1 MAISTAAAILGSA
14 VVGGAVASR
23 GASKAARAQQQA
35 ADQAAQVQRETFER
49 QAELQEPFR
58 QAGITSQ
65 NELMRLL
72 GIGGDQTAADYGMLT
87 RQFGERDL
95 QMDPGYGF
103 RLREGEK
110 ALERMQAA
118 RGNLLSGGAIKAGQR
133 YGQDLAS
140 QEYMNAFNR
149 AQAQLGTRLS
159 ALGSLYGAGQAS
171 AQQIAGQAG
180 QMGANVGNL
189 MMGAGQARA
198 SGYLGQANALN
209 QALQQGA
216 TGYGLYRG
224 GYFGSP
230 GSMSAEALDDILPGV
245 NVTGTR
251 YLSSGL
257 APSPNMMAVNYR
269 GPQFA
274 NLG

>member
-1 MAISTAAAILGSA
+1 MANPVVAIAASSIGSA
-14 VVGGAVASR
+14 AMGSR
-23 GASKAARAQQQA
+23 AASKAAKAQQQA
-35 ADQAAQVQRETFER
+35 ADQAANVQREIFQKQT
-49 QAELQEPFR
+49 ELQEPFR

-87 RQFGERDL
+87 RQFGEKDL

-133 YGQDLAS
+133 FGQDLAS

-149 AQAQLGTRLS
+149 AQAQLGTRLGT
-159 ALGSLYGAGQAS
+159 LGSLYGAGQAA
-171 AQQIAGQAG
+171 AQQVAGQAG

-189 MMGAGQARA
+189 MTQGGQARA

-216 TGYGLYRG
+216 GLYG
-224 GYFGSP
+224 MYNAGYFGP
-230 GSMSAEALDDILPGV
+230 T
-245 NVTGTR
+245 NVTPGGG
-251 YLSSGL
+251 S
-257 APSPNMMAVNYR
+257 
-269 GPQFA
+269 
-274 NLG
+274 NLGYASRNPFILSEPYIPRSTPVTLPNPPGF

>member
-1 MAISTAAAILGSA
+1 MANPVVAIAASSIGSA
-14 VVGGAVASR
+14 AMGSR
-23 GASKAARAQQQA
+23 AASKAAKAQQQA
-35 ADQAAQVQRETFER
+35 ADQAANVQREIFQKQT
-49 QAELQEPFR
+49 ELQEPFR

-133 YGQDLAS
+133 FGQDLAS

-149 AQAQLGTRLS
+149 AQAQLGTRLGT
-159 ALGSLYGAGQAS
+159 LGSLYGAGQAA
-171 AQQIAGQAG
+171 AQQVAGQAG

-189 MMGAGQARA
+189 MTQGGQARA
-198 SGYLGQANALN
+198 TGYLGQANALN
-209 QALQQGA
+209 QALGQGA
-216 TGYGLYRG
+216 GLYGMYRG
-224 GYFGSP
+224 GYFGPTSVTP
-230 GSMSAEALDDILPGV
+230 GGGQNLQAL
-245 NVTGTR
+245 
-251 YLSSGL
+251 
-257 APSPNMMAVNYR
+257 NYM
-269 GPQFA
+269 GPQYG